1 MCVRTELGMEGP
13 MASVILELLVGLRQ
27 LSVAK
32 VPGIIWSVPEPLWRQ
47 ECRDTLAACGHC

>member
-1 MCVRTELGMEGP
+1 
-13 MASVILELLVGLRQ
+13 MAPVILELLVGLRQ